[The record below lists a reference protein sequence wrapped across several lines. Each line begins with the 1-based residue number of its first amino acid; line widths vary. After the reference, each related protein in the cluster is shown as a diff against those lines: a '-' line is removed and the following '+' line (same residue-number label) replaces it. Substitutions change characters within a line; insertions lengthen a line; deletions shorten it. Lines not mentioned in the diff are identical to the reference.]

1 MVLVRETPKHVIC
14 ATLHCRFQ
22 LSTQKKMKIY
32 FAHGKESGPWGSKI
46 KRLAGIAK
54 DLGCAVESIDYT
66 AGLTTLFRR
75 RTQSISPRR
84 QTAPCI

>member
-1 MVLVRETPKHVIC
+1 
-14 ATLHCRFQ
+14 
-22 LSTQKKMKIY
+22 MKIY

-46 KRLAGIAK
+46 KRLAGIAE

-75 RTQSISPRR
+75 KTQYVSQKR
-84 QTAPCI
+84 QIAPCT